1 MRVLLTIQ
9 NYFLS
14 QRAENNIYIKRKLN
28 SYRTET
34 KLKGKKTQT

>member
-14 QRAENNIYIKRKLN
+14 QRAENNIYMYK
-28 SYRTET
+28 
-34 KLKGKKTQT
+34 KKTKFVKDRN